1 MLILDNGSV
10 FKRGLSKVATIK
22 DVAKLAGVAVS
33 TASYALNN
41 VNKVSPATMKK
52 VQEAA
57 RELNY
62 FKNGFASD
70 LKRTKTNTIAL
81 ILRDLSGPFYS
92 ELIKGV
98 QEVTTAN
105 GYDLI
110 ACSSV
115 GGAQST
121 AAKFL
126 KEKRVDGAVI
136 LAHNIT
142 NDIILES
149 AREGFPIVVLDRK
162 LDHEFVYQVE
172 VDNIHGGYAATEY
185 LINKGHREIGY
196 VSGPM
201 NSHDNEMRFDGYMSA
216 LKDHGIQYQ
225 NKWKVSGDFTREGG
239 YRATKM
245 LIAQRQLPEAIFYA
259 NDEMAI
265 GGLQAF
271 KENKIS
277 VPEDISIIGYDDI
290 QLAEYV
296 SPPLTTVRQPK
307 YEVGA
312 LAVHVVFQ
320 ALAKEDS
327 VENYYNLSTEI
338 VERKS
343 VK

>member
-1 MLILDNGSV
+1 M
-10 FKRGLSKVATIK
+10 ATIK

-52 VQEAA
+52 VQDAA

-81 ILRDLSGPFYS
+81 ILHDLSGPFYS

-98 QEVTTAN
+98 QEVSMTN

-121 AAKFL
+121 AVKFL
-126 KEKRVDGAVI
+126 KEKRVDGAII
-136 LAHNIT
+136 LAHNIS
-142 NDIILES
+142 NDIILDS
-149 AREGFPIVVLDRK
+149 AREGFPIVILDRK
-162 LDHEFVYQVE
+162 LDHDHVYQVE
-172 VDNIHGGYAATEY
+172 VDNIHGGFIATEH
-185 LINKGHREIGY
+185 LINKGHREIGF
-196 VSGPM
+196 VSGPL
-201 NSHDNEMRFDGYMSA
+201 NSHDNEMRFEGYQKA
-216 LKDHGIQYQ
+216 LTYHEIKYQ
-225 NKWKVSGDFTREGG
+225 NKWKVFGDFTREGG

-271 KENKIS
+271 KENNIN
-277 VPEDISIIGYDDI
+277 VPGDISIIGYDDI
-290 QLAEYV
+290 QLAEYMN
-296 SPPLTTVRQPK
+296 PPLTTIRQPK
-307 YEVGA
+307 YEAGA
-312 LAVHVVFQ
+312 LAVHVIFQ
-320 ALAKEDS
+320 ALSKES
-327 VENYYNLSTEI
+327 EVEKYYKLSTEI
-338 VERKS
+338 VDRKS

>member
-1 MLILDNGSV
+1 M
-10 FKRGLSKVATIK
+10 APTIK

-62 FKNGFASD
+62 LKNGFASD

-81 ILRDLSGPFYS
+81 ILSDLSGPFYS

-98 QEVTTAN
+98 QEVTMTN

-121 AAKFL
+121 AVKFL
-126 KEKRVDGAVI
+126 KEKRVDGAII

-142 NDIILES
+142 DDIILES

-162 LDHEFVYQVE
+162 IENEFVYQVE
-172 VDNIHGGYAATEY
+172 VDNIHGGYLATEY
-185 LINKGHREIGY
+185 LINKGHREIAF
-196 VSGPM
+196 VSGPF
-201 NSHDNEMRFDGYMSA
+201 NSYDNEMRYIGYMDA
-216 LKDHGIQYQ
+216 LKEHNITYQ
-225 NKWKVSGDFTREGG
+225 SKWKVFGDFTRESG

-245 LIAQRQLPEAIFYA
+245 LIAQRELPQAIFYA
-259 NDEMAI
+259 NDEMAL

-277 VPEDISIIGYDDI
+277 VPDDISIIGYDDI
-290 QLAEYV
+290 QLSEYV
-296 SPPLTTVRQPK
+296 TPSLTTIRQPK
-307 YEVGA
+307 YEAGA

-320 ALAKEDS
+320 VLSKEK
-327 VENYYNLSTEI
+327 VEKSFKLSTELI
-338 VERKS
+338 ERNS
-343 VK
+343 VKY

>member
-1 MLILDNGSV
+1 M
-10 FKRGLSKVATIK
+10 ATIK

-62 FKNGFASD
+62 MKNGFASD

-98 QEVTTAN
+98 QEVTTAH

-115 GGAQST
+115 GGTQST

-126 KEKRVDGAVI
+126 KEKRVDGAII

-142 NDIILES
+142 NDIVLES

-162 LDHEFVYQVE
+162 IDHEFVYQVE
-172 VDNIHGGYAATEY
+172 VDNFHGGYAATEY
-185 LINKGHREIGY
+185 LINKGYREVGY

-201 NSHDNEMRFDGYMSA
+201 NSHDNQMRFDGYMAA
-216 LKDHGIQYQ
+216 LREHGIQYQ
-225 NKWKVSGDFTREGG
+225 NKWKLSGDFTREGG

-277 VPEDISIIGYDDI
+277 VPDDISIIGYDDI
-290 QLAEYV
+290 QMAEYV
-296 SPPLTTVRQPK
+296 NPPLTTVRQPK

-320 ALAKEDS
+320 ALAKEDT